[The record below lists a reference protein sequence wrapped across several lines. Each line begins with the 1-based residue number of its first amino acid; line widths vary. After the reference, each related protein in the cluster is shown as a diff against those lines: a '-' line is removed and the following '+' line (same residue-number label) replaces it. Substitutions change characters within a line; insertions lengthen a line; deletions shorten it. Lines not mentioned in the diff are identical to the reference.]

1 MKTFVHRIVLLACG
15 LPALYL
21 AWALWETFGA
31 ARTGPP
37 PLGANP
43 VEALERDTGIWAL
56 RFLVASL
63 AVTPLRRL
71 GWRTLAPYRRTFGLT
86 AFFYACLHLTAFV
99 ALDLGFDLGAVAEDI
114 TKRPYITVGFASFC
128 ILFLLAITSTRAAMK
143 RLGRHWTTLHR
154 GVYLAAIGAVV
165 HYTWLVKADYRE
177 PLVYGAIVAILLVAR
192 LRARRRASG

>member
-1 MKTFVHRIVLLACG
+1 VHRIVLLACG

-21 AWALWETFGA
+21 VWALWETFGA
-31 ARTGPP
+31 MRTGPP

-71 GWRTLAPYRRTFGLT
+71 GWRTLAPYRRTLGLT
-86 AFFYACLHLTAFV
+86 AFFYACLHVTTFV
-99 ALDLGFDLGAVAEDI
+99 ALDLGFDLGAVAEDVI
-114 TKRPYITVGFASFC
+114 KRPYITVGFAAFC

-154 GVYLAAIGAVV
+154 GIYVAAICAVV
-165 HYTWLVKADYRE
+165 HFTWLVKADYRE
-177 PLVYGAIVAILLVAR
+177 PLVYGAIVAILLIAR
-192 LRARRRASG
+192 VRARRRPAG